1 MLVSNNRLPR
11 ALAFRQKIEEEKRTL
26 DIPSYGSLVDYY
38 ARHGQ
43 LGSALLVLKECISHH
58 GAPPS
63 EKSLSKLRL
72 ICRQKDLEDDLR
84 LRDLIGED
92 PIEWLRHGEKYLKRE
107 MSKKGRRDVN
117 LAYNRILG

>member
-1 MLVSNNRLPR
+1 M
-11 ALAFRQKIEEEKRTL
+11 
-26 DIPSYGSLVDYY
+26 
-38 ARHGQ
+38 
-43 LGSALLVLKECISHH
+43 VLKECISHH